1 MKDLHQLLEYIDC
14 YRYSRRTETIHIAE
28 TQDSNEA
35 RHLYESI
42 LDKYNFSN
50 EEKWHFDVALDA
62 VRTMGKRTREYIV
75 KNLFF
80 RRFTVKDHFGTG
92 LSIRNKYVHCSK
104 FHDNYF
110 ADSASSS
117 IREMVYSILHPI
129 YNGLNS
135 RFVWFIKD
143 EVFSNLY
150 TEYYIRFPEVFDHRL
165 QDIADSAEEDLNT
178 EKELEKI
185 RDDLRRAAG
194 DEFFRN
200 AFHGIVDSLSNDQ
213 DEIFGRLADRDTV
226 KMFLSSYRLLYSQEC
241 DQIIELVPGDVL
253 TGIQT
258 GKIQSE
264 AECRKTVA
272 GILGKDEDSV
282 SFITSCI
289 WQSCYP
295 IVSGNI
301 AERSCC
307 WLNTE
312 SFASYILCEN
322 HINTIGE
329 LTEKRSDEILELKAL
344 IFRGKIKTVSM
355 KSRDIIKI
363 KRQLK
368 EYGLFLRD

>member
-1 MKDLHQLLEYIDC
+1 MKDLHRLLEYIDC

-42 LDKYNFSN
+42 LDKYNFSGDV
-50 EEKWHFDVALDA
+50 KWHFDVALDT

-80 RRFTVKDHFGTG
+80 RRFTVNDHFGTG
-92 LSIRNKYVHCSK
+92 LSIRNKYVYCSK
-104 FHDNYF
+104 FHDNF
-110 ADSASSS
+110 WADSTSSS
-117 IREMVYSILHPI
+117 IRQMVYSILHPV

-135 RFVWFIKD
+135 KFVSFIDD
-143 EVFSNLY
+143 EFSNLY
-150 TEYYIRFPEVFDHRL
+150 TEYYFRFPEVFDHRL
-165 QDIADSAEEDLNT
+165 QVIAEVAEEDLDIN
-178 EKELEKI
+178 KELEELQ
-185 RDDLRRAAG
+185 DDLRRAAG

-200 AFHGIVDSLSNDQ
+200 AFHRIVDKLVSDQ
-213 DEIFGRLADRDTV
+213 EDIFARLTDSDTIDS
-226 KMFLSSYRLLYSQEC
+226 FLSSYRLLYSKEC
-241 DQIIELVPGDVL
+241 DQIMELVPSGIFA
-253 TGIQT
+253 GIQS

-264 AECRKTVA
+264 PECRKAVA

-282 SFITSCI
+282 SFISSCI

-301 AERSCC
+301 AERSCS
-307 WLNTE
+307 WLKTE
-312 SFASYILCEN
+312 SFASYILSEN
-322 HINTIGE
+322 NIYTIGE
-329 LTEKRSDEILELKAL
+329 LTEKRADEILELYAV
-344 IFRGKIKTVSM
+344 IYRRKIRKVSM
-355 KSRDIIKI
+355 KKSDIVKI